1 MNYQAIDVHLA
12 LPAGLY
18 RYEPAGHV
26 LCFEVPRD
34 LRAVTGNQ
42 DFTAEAALDL
52 VFVADDS
59 RVQVQGDSART
70 TPTRRQVRW
79 RRTCICTVLGRAW
92 RPCSALGSTVRAEM
106 KLGVE
111 PIGHA
116 LEGFLILQPRGA
128 RSDRSDRLSL
138 G

>member
-1 MNYQAIDVHLA
+1 MNYQAIDVHVA

-34 LRAVTGNQ
+34 LRAMTGNQ

-70 TPTRRQVRW
+70 TPTRRRCDGAERVS
-79 RRTCICTVLGRAW
+79 VLCLAGLGDRA
-92 RPCSALGSTVRAEM
+92 
-106 KLGVE
+106 
-111 PIGHA
+111 
-116 LEGFLILQPRGA
+116 PRL
-128 RSDRSDRLSL
+128 DRQ
-138 G
+138 